1 MLLLLGI
8 IALVQITR
16 GAANLGI
23 DFAGGTAVQ
32 VKVVVFDRIRENRR
46 ARRRATVE
54 SVINTSINQVLSR
67 TVVVSLTVILV
78 LIPLA
83 VSGEKVLHDFSLAL
97 LVGVIIGTYSSVV
110 VASPLLVL
118 RKTPADRLAR

>member
-83 VSGEKVLHDFSLAL
+83 VSGEEVLHDFSLAL
-97 LVGVIIGTYSSVV
+97 LVGVIIVTYYSVV

>member
-83 VSGEKVLHDFSLAL
+83 VSGGEVLHDFSLAL